1 MKIIHFSDT
10 HLWLSLENTT
20 REDDFYN
27 NFTKVIDEII
37 KSKPDVVIHSGDLF
51 HTPKPSNKAISVVV
65 KNFLKLENAWINVI
79 IIAWNHDTPRL
90 STTTHSFEIFDEFK
104 NFYVFY
110 KPEIVNLEIWWVN
123 FVSLAHI
130 HDEILFKQEFLKAK
144 ELIKKDLKNIFISH
158 FGISAKEYEE
168 YTDEI
173 SWVNITLEELSILK
187 QFDYVA
193 LWHYHKNFCIWNICY
208 PWSLEHTSFNQKDY
222 KVWFNEI
229 ILWEK
234 TQINKNYISTRSM
247 IDFWE
252 FDCKDFKSTTD
263 LIESLEKNINND
275 TIKGSIVKITFFN
288 INEELLLDFNDKEI
302 YNFFKDCFYFEFK
315 KIKFTNENNSFFQ
328 INNSKNLIYDN
339 FWDFINKKEI
349 QDTKLKQKLVIEL
362 QNELKNIS

>member
-37 KSKPDVVIHSGDLF
+37 LLKPEIVIHSWDLF

-65 KNFLKLENAWINVI
+65 KNFLKLENAWIKVI

-110 KPEIVNLEIWWVN
+110 KPEITKTQIWWVN
-123 FVSLAHI
+123 FISLAHI
-130 HDEILFKQEFLKAK
+130 HDENIFKQEFLKAK
-144 ELIKKDLKNIFISH
+144 ELIDKNLKNVFISH

-193 LWHYHKNFCIWNICY
+193 LWHYHKNFCIWNMCY

-222 KVWFNEI
+222 KVGYNEI

-234 TQINKNYISTRSM
+234 TQINKNYVTTRNM
-247 IDFWE
+247 IDFWD
-252 FDCKDFKSTTD
+252 FDCTNLKNTSD
-263 LIESLEKNINND
+263 LIESLEKNINKDKINGWI
-275 TIKGSIVKITFFN
+275 IKISFINITD
-288 INEELLLDFNDKEI
+288 ELLLDFNDKEI
-302 YNFFKDCFYFEFK
+302 YNFFKESFYFEFK
-315 KIKFTNENNSFFQ
+315 KIKYLNDKNISFQ
-328 INNSKNLIYDN
+328 INNSQNIIFDN
-339 FWDFINKKEI
+339 FSEFMKNKDLWNEE
-349 QDTKLKQKLVIEL
+349 LKQKITQEL
-362 QNELKNIS
+362 KNELKNIS